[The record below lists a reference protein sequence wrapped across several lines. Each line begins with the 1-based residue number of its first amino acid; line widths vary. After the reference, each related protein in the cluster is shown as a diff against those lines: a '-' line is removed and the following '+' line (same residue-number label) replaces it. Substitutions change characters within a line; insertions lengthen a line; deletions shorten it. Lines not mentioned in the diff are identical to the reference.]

1 MTSAIISIIVAL
13 IPIAAIIVIAVI
25 LVKLAKKHLAYKEEQ
40 IKLLREI
47 RDNQK
52 NNNES

>member
-1 MTSAIISIIVAL
+1 MGSIILSIIVAL

-25 LVKLAKKHLAYKEEQ
+25 LVKLSKKHLAYKEEQ

-52 NNNES
+52 NNNGS

>member
-1 MTSAIISIIVAL
+1 MGSIILSIILAL
-13 IPIAAIIVIAVI
+13 IPVIAIIVIAVLLI
-25 LVKLAKKHLAYKEEQ
+25 KLAKKNLDYKEEQ

-52 NNNES
+52 SDNNS